1 MSITLKNNRAV
12 LWILSSLIKC
22 FLDKITAHRKNA
34 VYGYAI
40 FPIFM
45 KGDLCEIAVL
55 RLFINVLMWRI
66 SCGHQNKMPWQ
77 EKKACANDAI
87 YNNWKGN
94 LQIDELFPLTERD
107 TFSIINPA
115 VKKRTL
121 HISFST
127 SNQFVV
133 RRGGFCGVG
142 RRSCGEGSWNHDF
155 AWFLWGYAHGKAA
168 GFSWLLL

>member
-1 MSITLKNNRAV
+1 MFFGQNNGSSKECGIWICDFPNFHERRSMRNCSFAFIYQRANV
-12 LWILSSLIKC
+12 AYIMRLIK
-22 FLDKITAHRKNA
+22 I
-34 VYGYAI
+34 
-40 FPIFM
+40 
-45 KGDLCEIAVL
+45 
-55 RLFINVLMWRI
+55 
-66 SCGHQNKMPWQ
+66 KMPWQ

-155 AWFLWGYAHGKAA
+155 AWFLWGYAHGL
-168 GFSWLLL
+168 SLIHI